1 MPRGGTFFK
10 ALCRP
15 TVEQTCGRPA
25 MCETGTVPEM
35 VRRLDLPLLS
45 RDGSIIWG
53 SYAMALPTG
62 CRNETPA
69 SRRDATG
76 IQWYSVDRLQT
87 DGQGAPSLEV
97 PQHTKP
103 KQGES
108 GMVAAWGGGALVLSP
123 AVREKRREQKE
134 AAGRPVHAS
143 ARIKLQTTIGP
154 ACRGCDCGK
163 WPPNPRGRREP
174 TGESAALC
182 CAWEGMN
189 NRA

>member
-62 CRNETPA
+62 YRNETPA

-97 PQHTKP
+97 PQYTKP

-108 GMVAAWGGGALVLSP
+108 GMVAAWGGGVLLLWP
-123 AVREKRREQKE
+123 TVRDS
-134 AAGRPVHAS
+134 AANNGGSRTAS
-143 ARIKLQTTIGP
+143 AREREGQAP
-154 ACRGCDCGK
+154 DNDRACLER
-163 WPPNPRGRREP
+163 
-174 TGESAALC
+174 L
-182 CAWEGMN
+182 
-189 NRA
+189 

>member
-62 CRNETPA
+62 YRNETPA

-87 DGQGAPSLEV
+87 DGQGPPSLEV

-108 GMVAAWGGGALVLSP
+108 GIVVAWGGGVPS
-123 AVREKRREQKE
+123 AVAHGVGEGER
-134 AAGRPVHAS
+134 AANKGGSRTAS
-143 ARIKLQTTIGP
+143 AREREDQAP
-154 ACRGCDCGK
+154 DNDRACLER
-163 WPPNPRGRREP
+163 
-174 TGESAALC
+174 L
-182 CAWEGMN
+182 
-189 NRA
+189 

>member
-1 MPRGGTFFK
+1 
-10 ALCRP
+10 
-15 TVEQTCGRPA
+15 

-62 CRNETPA
+62 YRNETPA

-87 DGQGAPSLEV
+87 DGQGPPSLEV

-103 KQGES
+103 KQGEM
-108 GMVAAWGGGALVLSP
+108 GKVVAWGGGVLVLSLTVAHGGGERGEQRRQQDGQCTRARGSSSRQRSGLLGEAVTVENGP
-123 AVREKRREQKE
+123 RTREGGESRQGSPLLSAVR
-134 AAGRPVHAS
+134 GR
-143 ARIKLQTTIGP
+143 G
-154 ACRGCDCGK
+154 
-163 WPPNPRGRREP
+163 
-174 TGESAALC
+174 
-182 CAWEGMN
+182 
-189 NRA
+189 

>member
-10 ALCRP
+10 ALCKP

-87 DGQGAPSLEV
+87 DGQGPPSLEV

-108 GMVAAWGGGALVLSP
+108 GMVAAWGGEECWPLAHGEGERGEQRRQQDGQCTRARGSSSRQRPGLLGEAVTVENGPRTREGGESRQGSP
-123 AVREKRREQKE
+123 LFSAVR
-134 AAGRPVHAS
+134 GR
-143 ARIKLQTTIGP
+143 G
-154 ACRGCDCGK
+154 
-163 WPPNPRGRREP
+163 
-174 TGESAALC
+174 
-182 CAWEGMN
+182 
-189 NRA
+189 

>member
-15 TVEQTCGRPA
+15 TVEQSCGRPA

-62 CRNETPA
+62 YRNETPA

-87 DGQGAPSLEV
+87 DGQGPPSLEV

-108 GMVAAWGGGALVLSP
+108 GIVVAWGGVLP
-123 AVREKRREQKE
+123 LTVCGREPRTKE

-143 ARIKLQTTIGP
+143 EDQAPDNGR
-154 ACRGCDCGK
+154 ACEGGESRQGT
-163 WPPNPRGRREP
+163 PLLYAVRGR
-174 TGESAALC
+174 G
-182 CAWEGMN
+182 
-189 NRA
+189 

>member
-62 CRNETPA
+62 YRNETPA

-87 DGQGAPSLEV
+87 DGQGPPSLEV

-108 GMVAAWGGGALVLSP
+108 GIVVAWVGGVPALSP
-123 AVREKRREQKE
+123 TVWERESREQRRQQDGQCTRARGSSSRQRSGLLGEAVTVENGPRTREGGESRQGTPLLFAVR
-134 AAGRPVHAS
+134 GR
-143 ARIKLQTTIGP
+143 G
-154 ACRGCDCGK
+154 
-163 WPPNPRGRREP
+163 
-174 TGESAALC
+174 
-182 CAWEGMN
+182 
-189 NRA
+189 